1 MRHIPELDGL
11 RGLGAAMV
19 VAFHW
24 APEYIFWAWGFLNM
38 FFVLS
43 GYLIG
48 RIILEAVLDQRFS
61 LRDFYMRRILRIWPV
76 YYLALLAILA
86 YLVLTQ
92 GSGFF
97 QTSFFNDWLRSLA
110 YLQFTQYYSQPGID
124 PTTAI
129 FNFLPGMLPI
139 WSLAVEEQFY
149 LILPLLLL
157 WLAPRIGLGW
167 LIMLCLLTALLGPAA
182 RLSGFLPTMLLTQLD
197 GLMLGV
203 ALAAIT
209 TRNFR
214 MYGTDGGPRTAL
226 MFGAALLIGAGA
238 LAPYMLDGYLNTA
251 PGPIELLTGHLL
263 WTWADLLFFGLIG
276 LIVLYPKNPYSAFLR
291 SRVLAYLGSIS
302 YAMYISHMP
311 LLYFIKPRVMAA
323 FGPDLHWLGIV
334 AMIGILVGLPH
345 LSKILVEQPI
355 LKFKDRF
362 PNQRPL
368 PSTHTS
374 GAAASTIQL
383 DEPLAGTARS

>member
-97 QTSFFNDWLRSLA
+97 QSSYFGDWLQSLA
-110 YLQFTQYYSQPGID
+110 YLQFTQYYGQQGIE
-124 PTTAI
+124 PTAI

-157 WLAPRIGLGW
+157 WLVPRVGLGW
-167 LIMLCLLTALLGPAA
+167 LIVLCLLTALLGPAA
-182 RLSGFLPTMLLTQLD
+182 RMSGFVPTMLLTQID

-203 ALAAIT
+203 ILAAIT

-214 MYGTDGGPRTAL
+214 MHGTDGGPRTAL
-226 MFGAALLIGAGA
+226 LFGAALVISAGA
-238 LAPYMLDGYLNTA
+238 LAPYMQDGYVNAA
-251 PGPIELLTGHLL
+251 PGPIELLAGHLL
-263 WTWADLLFFGLIG
+263 WTWADLLFFGIIG

-291 SRVLAYLGSIS
+291 SRVLSYLGSIS

-323 FGPDLHWLGIV
+323 LGPDLHWLGIIV
-334 AMIGILVGLPH
+334 MIGILVGLPH
-345 LSKILVEQPI
+345 LSKVLVERPI
-355 LKFKDRF
+355 LKLKDRF

-368 PSTHTS
+368 KNTAEVES
-374 GAAASTIQL
+374 AAPAIQI